1 MVTVTP
7 STASCFSE
15 DGQPAIRLTVT
26 MTDWAMR
33 PPRPQA
39 GLATLID
46 MRPTTGSPG
55 CGIALLRIEPLW
67 RRTGRTWQT
76 AAWPAGVTPLA
87 NYQARIPAGG
97 RGTASPPADAHLHTR
112 LRVCR
117 HGWRAGM
124 SAGEVRPRDGL
135 RGRIPAALEVRL
147 LPQGPGDGY
156 PSLQTVEFG
165 SHPGNVWSS
174 EAPARVPGTCRVS
187 RSTSYCGDHVQ
198 KCAHRVR
205 SHSIWAMGGR

>member
-46 MRPTTGSPG
+46 MRPTTGSSG

-67 RRTGRTWQT
+67 RRTGRTWHT
-76 AAWPAGVTPLA
+76 AAS
-87 NYQARIPAGG
+87 PAGG
-97 RGTASPPADAHLHTR
+97 YSACQLPGADAGGREGYSVTPRRRPPPHAPPGMPPR
-112 LRVCR
+112 LARRNVGGRGAPERRTSGANPRCP
-117 HGWRAGM
+117 GGQVVAARAG
-124 SAGEVRPRDGL
+124 RWLPFTPNR
-135 RGRIPAALEVRL
+135 RIR
-147 LPQGPGDGY
+147 Q
-156 PSLQTVEFG
+156 PSG
-165 SHPGNVWSS
+165 
-174 EAPARVPGTCRVS
+174 
-187 RSTSYCGDHVQ
+187 
-198 KCAHRVR
+198 KCLVK
-205 SHSIWAMGGR
+205 